1 MPFETLVARCP
12 KTGKE
17 LLFGGN
23 LPLEESHFPNYIRV
37 KSLMDFQL
45 TIACPIQECG
55 EQHTFRTADLRQAI
69 IPIKEPDSIEE
80 HVCGEFII
88 ELEFYRLDDG
98 SYSVWPYMRRASTSP
113 ESKIHFVVEPSF
125 PNKEVLR
132 TIALRIAEEKI
143 SEGLGLTS

>member
-1 MPFETLVARCP
+1 MGCVPVPFKGLVALCP

-17 LLFGGN
+17 LLFGRD
-23 LPLEESHFPNYIRV
+23 LPLEKSRFPTYVHV

-55 EQHTFRTADLRQAI
+55 DQHTFHTADLRQAV
-69 IPIKEPDSIEE
+69 IPAPDPDSVEE
-80 HVCGEFII
+80 HVCGDFII

-98 SYSVWPYMRRASTSP
+98 SYSVWPYIRKASTSP
-113 ESKIHFVVEPSF
+113 ESKIHFVVEPCF

-132 TIALRIAEEKI
+132 TIALQIAEERI
-143 SEGLGLTS
+143 LGG